1 MEKEKRMAVKTV
13 IDAIG
18 KIYPDSIIKQCETQ
32 GICEIT
38 LAADAFFEVMTLLHE
53 HKPFPFDMLTDILG
67 IDRMPRTPRFDLV
80 YLLLS
85 TKNFTRLIVR
95 MEIDEGQDVPSV
107 SSIWHSA
114 DWAEREV
121 FDLMGIPF
129 SNHPNLQRI
138 LMWENFEGH
147 PLRKDFPLEGKDFDK
162 PFDPTTIQDY
172 C

>member
-1 MEKEKRMAVKTV
+1 MQTV
-13 IDAIG
+13 INAISQ
-18 KIYPDSIIKQCETQ
+18 KYPHAIIKQGDAQ
-32 GICEIT
+32 GIFEIT
-38 LAADAFFEVMTLLHE
+38 LAADAFLEVMKLLHE

-67 IDRMPRTPRFDLV
+67 IDLTPRTPRFDLV

-85 TKNFTRLIVR
+85 TQNFTRLIVR
-95 MEIDEGQDVPSV
+95 MEIDEDQEVPSV

-121 FDLMGIPF
+121 FDMMGIPF
-129 SNHPNLQRI
+129 SNHPNLHRI

>member
-1 MEKEKRMAVKTV
+1 
-13 IDAIG
+13 
-18 KIYPDSIIKQCETQ
+18 
-32 GICEIT
+32 
-38 LAADAFFEVMTLLHE
+38 
-53 HKPFPFDMLTDILG
+53 
-67 IDRMPRTPRFDLV
+67 
-80 YLLLS
+80 LLS